1 MNIDNLLQHAIENS
15 LGIFRTFELTAML
28 LPNIYIYIYIHMNH
42 VGMRSLYIRK
52 FFNSLH

>member
-15 LGIFRTFELTAML
+15 RDIFRTFELTAML
-28 LPNIYIYIYIHMNH
+28 LPNIYINNMNH